1 MNNIKENIFWLLL
14 GLISIGLVYA
24 FFNMFLYGTSV
35 IEVSN
40 FYYLLGTG
48 LTLICVLLWI
58 AHVTRIQ
65 TLRSGTAHFIWLTL
79 IAGILAAGVQF
90 YQNNLSGNQ
99 SKLKI
104 ERFLILDE
112 SDATVE
118 PSTIN
123 IKTYKKTRE
132 RSNIVFSQEDIKIF
146 FIALVSGFS
155 TDSSGNIDLSNE
167 FMILNPSEG
176 LADFGSLPKV
186 TNIYHWKNKC
196 SFKEKDVEKY
206 FGNIIGKT
214 IFPILLSDISN
225 KVIAKGNLILR
236 FKITDNKTN
245 SIAEREIK
253 LKII

>member
-1 MNNIKENIFWLLL
+1 MKNIKKNLFWLIL
-14 GLISIGLVYA
+14 GLISIGLIYA
-24 FFNMFLYGTSV
+24 FFKMFLFGTSV

-48 LTLICVLLWI
+48 LTLICVFLWI
-58 AHVTRIQ
+58 AHVTGIHI
-65 TLRSGTAHFIWLTL
+65 LRSGTARAIWLTL

-90 YQNNLSGNQ
+90 YQNSLSGNH

-104 ERFLILDE
+104 ERFLIFDE

-118 PSTIN
+118 PSTTN
-123 IKTYKKTRE
+123 IKTYKIRE
-132 RSNIVFSQEDIKIF
+132 RNNTVFSQENIKIF
-146 FIALVSGFS
+146 FVALVSGFS

-196 SFKEKDVEKY
+196 SFKEKDIKKY

-214 IFPILLSDISN
+214 IFPILLSDIN
-225 KVIAKGNLILR
+225 KKVITKEKKLILR

-245 SIAEREIK
+245 SIAEEEIK
-253 LKII
+253 INIH